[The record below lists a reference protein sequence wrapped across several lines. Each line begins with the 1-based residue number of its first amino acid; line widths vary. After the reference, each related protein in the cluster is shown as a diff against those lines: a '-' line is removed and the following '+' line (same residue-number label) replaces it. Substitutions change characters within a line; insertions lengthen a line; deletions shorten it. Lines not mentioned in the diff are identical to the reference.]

1 MRIIS
6 GSLRGRR
13 LEPPPGMT
21 TRPTTDKVKESLF
34 NIVQFELPDAR
45 VLDLFAGSGA
55 IGIEALSRGAAG
67 CVFCD
72 RSEPAVRAVKA
83 NLRKCRLEKQ
93 AVVMKGEARLAVPAV
108 KRMLAAQTGSLA
120 GEANGAQNRTG
131 EQAVDPAPEQTMEG
145 NENRPKL
152 IIFLDPPYDKGL
164 ELQVLEAVMSEDL
177 LQEGDLVILETSLSS
192 DLTPL
197 TALGLEIFKEKNYK
211 NQRHIFMRK
220 AAI

>member
-1 MRIIS
+1 VRVIAGTARSIP
-6 GSLRGRR
+6 
-13 LEPPPGMT
+13 LETPAGKE
-21 TRPTTDKVKESLF
+21 TRPTTDKIKETLF
-34 NIVQFELPDAR
+34 NMLQFE
-45 VLDLFAGSGA
+45 VQGCVFGDLFAGSGA

-72 RSEPAVRAVKA
+72 RSEPAVRAVTA
-83 NLRKCRLEKQ
+83 NLRKCHLEKQ

-108 KRMLAAQTGSLA
+108 KRMLAEQTGSLA
-120 GEANGAQNRTG
+120 GAANGEQKRTG
-131 EQAVDPAPEQTMEG
+131 EQAVEQAPEQTMEG

-164 ELQVLEAVMSEDL
+164 ELQVLEAVMGEDL
-177 LQEGDLVILETSLSS
+177 LQEGDLVILETSLCS